1 MKIEKGSM
9 SLELEEDRD
18 DAGRPLVGVYLEED
32 RDRSEFG
39 DLALAIRLTP
49 DEAEVLAGEIMVL
62 VRRARKGK

>member
-1 MKIEKGSM
+1 MRIEKGGV

-39 DLALAIRLTP
+39 DRALAIRLTP
-49 DEAEVLAGEIMVL
+49 DEAEGLAEEIMVL
-62 VRRARKGK
+62 VRRARQGK